1 MKHLLLIHGAWG
13 GAWVYEETLSRLR
26 ELGHKAT
33 AIDLPG
39 HGQNKAS
46 IPEVTMEAYVQ
57 TVVDAVEAI
66 EGQVVLAGHSL
77 AGAVVSQV
85 AERIPHK
92 IERLIYVAAILPKNG
107 DSALG
112 IMQSD
117 AGGELLAQ
125 LEFSEDQTYVNVPKD
140 VVKSVLLHDVKE
152 PERLATF
159 LPHFGMRQATEPF
172 TSKASLT
179 DADFGSVPKT
189 YIRASIDKVL
199 SPALQNEMIKNW
211 SVDQVLTLESG
222 HFPLLSVPKK
232 LVTALHSAAMATTT
246 HA

>member
-13 GAWVYEETLSRLR
+13 GAWEFEETLDGLR
-26 ELGHKAT
+26 NLGHVAT

-39 HGQNKAS
+39 HGQNEAS
-46 IPEVTMEAYVQ
+46 LADVTMEAYVQ

-66 EGQVVLAGHSL
+66 DGEVLLAGHSL
-77 AGAVVSQV
+77 GGAVISQV
-85 AERIPHK
+85 AERIPHM
-92 IERLIYVAAILPKNG
+92 IQRLVYVAAILPKNG

-112 IMQSD
+112 LMQSD
-117 AGGELLAQ
+117 SAGELLPH
-125 LEFSEDQTYVNVPKD
+125 LEFSRDQTYVTVPENA
-140 VVKSVLLHDVKE
+140 VKSFLLHDVKD

-172 TSKASLT
+172 VSQASLT
-179 DADFGSVPKT
+179 DAAFGTVPKT

-199 SPALQNEMIKNW
+199 SPALQDEMLKSW

-222 HFPLLSVPKK
+222 HFPLMSVPEK
-232 LVTALHSAAMATTT
+232 LVTALHEATNATAANA
-246 HA
+246 